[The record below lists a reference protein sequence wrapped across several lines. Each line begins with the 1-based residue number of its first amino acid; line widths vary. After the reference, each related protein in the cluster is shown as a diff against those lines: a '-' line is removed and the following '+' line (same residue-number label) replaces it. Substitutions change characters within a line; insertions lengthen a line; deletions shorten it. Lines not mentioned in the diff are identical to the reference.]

1 MEVAM
6 AQAHGLTP
14 EDRERM
20 LTLTEGMTTK
30 ADKIRAL
37 GRAGF
42 PRARIAEFLGIRYQ
56 HVRNVLVQDASATYS
71 VSRAQDR
78 ETRQDDVATYGRARL
93 DESGRI
99 VLPDGVIAHLNL
111 RAGGVVPWRLE
122 DDELVLMSPAA
133 GVRRAREYFSRQEW
147 KSASLV
153 DELLRTRREDLR
165 KEEERERRF
174 RAGGS

>member
-71 VSRAQDR
+71 VSRPQ
-78 ETRQDDVATYGRARL
+78 ERQEEGNDPPTYGRARL
-93 DESGRI
+93 DESGHI
-99 VLPDGVIAHLNL
+99 VLPASVIALLDL
-111 RAGGVVPWRLE
+111 RAGGGVSWRLE
-122 DDELVLMSPAA
+122 DDELVLMSPGA
-133 GVRRAREYFSRQEW
+133 GIRRAQEIARKYRRSDDESW
-147 KSASLV
+147 V
-153 DELLRTRREDLR
+153 DTFLA
-165 KEEERERRF
+165 ERRAEWGE
-174 RAGGS
+174 AGDNSS